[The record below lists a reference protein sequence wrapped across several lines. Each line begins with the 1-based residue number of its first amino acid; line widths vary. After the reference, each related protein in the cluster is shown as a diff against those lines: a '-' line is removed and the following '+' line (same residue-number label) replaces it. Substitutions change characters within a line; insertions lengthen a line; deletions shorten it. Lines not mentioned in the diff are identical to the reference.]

1 MQELCPN
8 QGEGPPVPPQGL
20 VGQWLCDDGYPWDP
34 SEHVTVTITTNRL
47 RNVAAK
53 AAAWGYQEAMA
64 TITER
69 EQAAADA
76 ELEACCQWLNSK
88 DFRRLSAAFR
98 AARRPKPPSLREQ
111 ALEAISRLCASVIHD
126 DLKDDAAIVRRALEQ
141 LPD

>member
-1 MQELCPN
+1 MPEDYPTPPQELVGRWS
-8 QGEGPPVPPQGL
+8 GEAFGVASIA
-20 VGQWLCDDGYPWDP
+20 P
-34 SEHVTVTITTNRL
+34 SGADTH
-47 RNVAAK
+47 VAAK

-98 AARRPKPPSLREQ
+98 AARRPKPPRLKEQ
-111 ALEAISRLCASVIHD
+111 ALEAFEELIHGVNNIDVAVI
-126 DLKDDAAIVRRALEQ
+126 RRALEQ

>member
-1 MQELCPN
+1 MQELCPT
-8 QGEGPPVPPQGL
+8 QGVGPPVPPQEL
-20 VGQWLCDDGYPWDP
+20 VGRWSGEAFGVAWIAP
-34 SEHVTVTITTNRL
+34 SGADTH
-47 RNVAAK
+47 VAAK

-126 DLKDDAAIVRRALEQ
+126 DLKDDAAIVRRAIEQ